1 MSMASVNVEFPEIFL
16 FSSGILMV
24 QVFGKSLVTG
34 ELEEL
39 VLVLLLELVI
49 EL

>member
-1 MSMASVNVEFPEIFL
+1 MAPLYVEFAEIFL

-24 QVFGKSLVTG
+24 QEFGKIFVTG

-39 VLVLLLELVI
+39 VLVLELVI

>member
-1 MSMASVNVEFPEIFL
+1 MASLNVEFAEIFL

>member
-1 MSMASVNVEFPEIFL
+1 VEFVDIFL
-16 FSSGILMV
+16 VSSGMLMV
-24 QVFGKSLVTG
+24 QVFGKSFVTG
-34 ELEEL
+34 ELE

>member
-1 MSMASVNVEFPEIFL
+1 MASLNVEFGEICL
-16 FSSGILMV
+16 FCSGMLMV

>member
-1 MSMASVNVEFPEIFL
+1 MAPLNVEFVEIFL

-24 QVFGKSLVTG
+24 QELGKSLVTG

-39 VLVLLLELVI
+39 VLVLELVI

>member
-1 MSMASVNVEFPEIFL
+1 M
-16 FSSGILMV
+16 LMV
-24 QVFGKSLVTG
+24 QVFGKTLVTG

>member
-1 MSMASVNVEFPEIFL
+1 M
-16 FSSGILMV
+16 LMV

-34 ELEEL
+34 EPEEL